1 VATKATRFIFEY
13 DGDQIRLVAQK
24 DVDMEIHAPATPA
37 ATAPGHYVDARDAG
51 ERTLA
56 RVAAPGAFAASA
68 EVFPE
73 HHADPITR
81 IDVPR
86 RGAFTVTLPALDGAD
101 HLTVVRIGRP
111 VGRGA
116 EAEPQASRATDLA
129 SFPLQPP
136 LKTPL
141 NER

>member
-24 DVDMEIHAPATPA
+24 DVEMEIPAPPARA

-51 ERTLA
+51 EQTLA
-56 RVAAPGAFAASA
+56 RAAAPGAFADSA

-73 HHADPITR
+73 DHAEPITR

-86 RGAFTVTLPALDGAD
+86 RGAFTVTLPALDDAD

-111 VGRGA
+111 DVRGA
-116 EAEPQASRATDLA
+116 AAELQAASATDLA
-129 SFPLQPP
+129 SFPL
-136 LKTPL
+136 K
-141 NER
+141 RR